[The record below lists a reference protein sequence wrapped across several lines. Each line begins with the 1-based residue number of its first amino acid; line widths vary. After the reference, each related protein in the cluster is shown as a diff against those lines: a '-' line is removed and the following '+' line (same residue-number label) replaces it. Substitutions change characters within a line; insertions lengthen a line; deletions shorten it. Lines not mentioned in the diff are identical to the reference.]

1 MINFSVYLKK
11 SMDYPTYRALFEK
24 VVEEK
29 RTTGPIQNEEYAHY
43 TRLNW
48 QRHTRLEKTIE
59 PETALAEA
67 VRNIKQPLTWLT
79 LTETWC
85 GDAAQN
91 IPYFEKLTGLNPN
104 ITTRYL
110 LRDENTELMDRF
122 LTNGGRSIPKV
133 IVLDENQENIATW
146 GPRPEKCQQFIDNMI
161 NKNPSISKEEW
172 IEEVQR
178 WYITDKGQSLQE
190 ELTGWLRKLAR

>member
-1 MINFSVYLKK
+1 MINFSAYLKK

-29 RTTGPIQNEEYAHY
+29 RTTGPVQNEEYAHY
-43 TRLNW
+43 TKLNW
-48 QRHTRLEKTIE
+48 HRHTRLEKTIAL
-59 PETALAEA
+59 ETSLIEA
-67 VRNIKQPLTWLT
+67 MQHIRQPFTWLT

-91 IPYFEKLTGLNPN
+91 IPYFEKLAGLNTH

-133 IVLDENQENIATW
+133 IVLDENLENIATW
-146 GPRPEKCQQFIDNMI
+146 GPRPVKCQQFIESLQ

-178 WYITDKGQSLQE
+178 WYIADKGQSVQD
-190 ELTGWLRKLAR
+190 ELTVWLGKLSR